1 MILVTCSQI
10 EVSGTLVLLIRGCQ
24 MSMCANRPLLFANS
38 GLPKKASSS
47 VSRPSA
53 LSICVNSSTDSEI
66 MQVSV
71 FHLMSI
77 FVNSSTD
84 PDIRQFSI
92 ASLSSSP
99 CRSVHTVLEILTFG
113 SFELH
118 HDYHHN
124 LDIRIR
130 LVHKTCRCH
139 RSLTLI
145 IILSSSYDHHY
156 MIIILSSSSSSFII
170 VHNLT

>member
-1 MILVTCSQI
+1 MYSETWILSCFDVQVRFVQTVYCSLPILVSPRRHLPAC
-10 EVSGTLVLLIRGCQ
+10 LD
-24 MSMCANRPLLFANS
+24 PL
-38 GLPKKASSS
+38 PY
-47 VSRPSA
+47 RC
-53 LSICVNSSTDSEI
+53 CVTSSTDSD

-77 FVNSSTD
+77 FVNNSTD

-118 HDYHHN
+118 QHNHHHV
-124 LDIRIR
+124 DIRIL

-139 RSLTLI
+139 RSVTLI